1 MNKDQRSVGL
11 QYATGR
17 ATQATATSPRFPFL
31 IAVIVCAVG
40 CASTGTPPNE
50 KAESSSAAIR
60 AAEEVGA
67 THSPE
72 AALHLQ
78 LAKEQ
83 YEYAQRLPN
92 PDDKERADR
101 LLKRAQVDAELA
113 LALARSDEDKAQAQA
128 AIAKVK
134 TLKQSAAP

>member
-1 MNKDQRSVGL
+1 MSLRLPLLTMAILCG
-11 QYATGR
+11 A
-17 ATQATATSPRFPFL
+17 
-31 IAVIVCAVG
+31 G

-50 KAESSSAAIR
+50 KAETSSAAIR

-67 THSPE
+67 THNPE

-92 PDDKERADR
+92 PDDKPRADR
-101 LLKRAQVDAELA
+101 LLQRAQADAELA
-113 LALARSDEDKAQAQA
+113 LALARSDDDKAQAQA
-128 AIAKVK
+128 AIDKVK
-134 TLKQSAAP
+134 TLKQPATQ